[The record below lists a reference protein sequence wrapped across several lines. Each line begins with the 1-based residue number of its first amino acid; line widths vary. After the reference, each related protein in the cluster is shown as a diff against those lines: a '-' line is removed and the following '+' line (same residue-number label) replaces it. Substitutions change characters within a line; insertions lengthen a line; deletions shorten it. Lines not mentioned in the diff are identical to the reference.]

1 MIRVFVADDHAVV
14 RRGVLQILEDV
25 PDIAVAGEA
34 GSGRE
39 TLCGVQATDPDVL
52 LLDITMP
59 EGGGLE
65 VLAQLRNLRPELRV
79 LFLSMYPE
87 KQYAIRALRA
97 GAAGYLTKES
107 APEEL
112 VAAIRKAAQGG
123 TYVSQTLAEKLAG
136 ELKGEAP
143 KEPYEVLSD
152 REYQVV
158 RLLAAGKT
166 IGEIAA
172 DLSLSVKTVSTYRAR
187 ILEKLGL
194 RSTAEVIR
202 YAFEQ
207 GLHE

>member
-25 PDIAVAGEA
+25 PDIVVAGEA

-39 TLCGVQATDPDVL
+39 TLRGVQETAPDVL
-52 LLDITMP
+52 LLDIAMP

-65 VLAQLRNLRPELRV
+65 ILAQVRSLRPELRV
-79 LFLSMYPE
+79 LILSVYPE
-87 KQYAIRALRA
+87 KQYAVRALRA

-123 TYVSQTLAEKLAG
+123 TYVSQSLAEKLAG
-136 ELKGEAP
+136 ELKGETS
-143 KEPYEVLSD
+143 KEPHEALSD

-158 RLLAAGKT
+158 RLLAAGRT
-166 IGEIAA
+166 VSEIAA

-187 ILEKLGL
+187 ILEKMNAKSNADLTYYAIKNGL
-194 RSTAEVIR
+194 IE
-202 YAFEQ
+202 
-207 GLHE
+207 